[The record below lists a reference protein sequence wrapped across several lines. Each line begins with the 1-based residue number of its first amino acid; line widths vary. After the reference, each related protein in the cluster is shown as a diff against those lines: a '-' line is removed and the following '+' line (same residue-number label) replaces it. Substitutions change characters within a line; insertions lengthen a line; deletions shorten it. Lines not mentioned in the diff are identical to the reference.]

1 MKRRD
6 SVTFIQHSETAIA
19 TANPDLVELGLD
31 EIRLVQSTRDKL
43 WEGVLGPNR
52 PGLGPVAQ
60 GSLAEFLAQ
69 SFKGGMNTN

>member
-31 EIRLVQSTRDKL
+31 EIRLVQVQGTSCGKVFLD
-43 WEGVLGPNR
+43 PI
-52 PGLGPVAQ
+52 GLG
-60 GSLAEFLAQ
+60 
-69 SFKGGMNTN
+69 